1 MVLVFL
7 PYLNRKIDSKINLA
21 GNQVLSCEPYVA
33 HMALTEFHVG
43 PPIKGGASR
52 PAELSGD
59 VLVGGLAQDVLRK
72 KGFL

>member
-1 MVLVFL
+1 M
-7 PYLNRKIDSKINLA
+7 RILA
-21 GNQVLSCEPYVA
+21 CEQSCVRV
-33 HMALTEFHVG
+33 ALTESNVG

-72 KGFL
+72 KGFFYEDETCYRYQWRLSTRS

>member
-1 MVLVFL
+1 MT
-7 PYLNRKIDSKINLA
+7 
-21 GNQVLSCEPYVA
+21 
-33 HMALTEFHVG
+33 LTESHVG

-59 VLVGGLAQDVLRK
+59 VLLGGLAQDVLRK